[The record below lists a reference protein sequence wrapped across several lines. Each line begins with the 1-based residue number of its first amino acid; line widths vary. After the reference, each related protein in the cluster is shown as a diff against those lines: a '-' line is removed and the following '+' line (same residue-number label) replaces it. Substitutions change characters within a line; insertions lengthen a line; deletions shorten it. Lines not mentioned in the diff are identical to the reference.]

1 MHARFKLI
9 IGRTAFSES
18 ILHGC
23 KRNGSW
29 RVLNRDCRKDK
40 NELIQNADF
49 CSKTWLASSRT
60 LKDRVSRILVEI
72 SQPSDMC
79 KLKTVKEG
87 IQRVQ
92 SNMKMNLSPPP
103 ACCGLFSLILVPI
116 FFNFLHH
123 IFQYISS
130 QDSFSFCNILHS
142 QKSTG
147 LGAHFYAFFLQP
159 PCICFMFCF

>member
-1 MHARFKLI
+1 MTHCLQVVSHQTHCSSIEAPHACQLHLI
-9 IGRTAFSES
+9 IGRTAFSEC
-18 ILHGC
+18 ILQGG

-49 CSKTWLASSRT
+49 CSKTWLVSSRT
-60 LKDRVSRILVEI
+60 LKDLVSRILVEI

-92 SNMKMNLSPPP
+92 SNMKLNLSPPP
-103 ACCGLFSLILVPI
+103 ACCGLFSLVLVPI
-116 FFNFLHH
+116 FLIFRTTYSVQFLTR
-123 IFQYISS
+123 Q
-130 QDSFSFCNILHS
+130 L
-142 QKSTG
+142 
-147 LGAHFYAFFLQP
+147 
-159 PCICFMFCF
+159 